1 MIDTSSKKTHPTA
14 DFKVP
19 DLPAKKDD
27 KKSLEAMFDNMQIK
41 VVGRE
46 NEEQR
51 SQGSLE
57 ENDSDDDEEFDVN
70 KSFMEDPNKISQKH

>member
-1 MIDTSSKKTHPTA
+1 MIDTSSKRPHPTS

-27 KKSLEAMFDNMQIK
+27 KKSLEAMFDSMQIK

-46 NEEQR
+46 NE
-51 SQGSLE
+51 
-57 ENDSDDDEEFDVN
+57 D
-70 KSFMEDPNKISQKH
+70 